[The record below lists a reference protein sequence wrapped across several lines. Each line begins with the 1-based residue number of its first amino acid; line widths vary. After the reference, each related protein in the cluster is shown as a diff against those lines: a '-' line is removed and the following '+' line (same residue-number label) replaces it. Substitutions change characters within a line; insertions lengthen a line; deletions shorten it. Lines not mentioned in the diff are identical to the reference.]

1 MRAAQDRIVA
11 VGDGGDADGRL
22 RRLVAGEI
30 AGELG
35 ERPFHDELRRIEL
48 EIALDHDFRARGHV
62 EVDGL
67 AFDELDRGAA
77 DRAHHVVFAHPLG
90 DRRAAGEAERGLPA
104 DGDRDRH
111 LGLAGALP
119 RRRVLADMLG
129 LPQQDRDFVLARH
142 HAAIDADVHHAG
154 VVVLGDAAA
163 IGEEIAPAVE
173 PVPPRRRQLV
183 EVDVVA
189 GDDVLLHRPGG
200 DDLRRDAAGEHVAAE
215 LHEVARMGV
224 GRDAHHHGDA
234 PVARQAAAEDAAAPG
249 VGAIVLD
256 VVEQQRRAVAGALG
270 EPHHGAE
277 LDIPVDLGVDLPD
290 LAGVGERL
298 DPAAEIAEGDRL
310 AFDVHSLFQLVQRAL
325 RPHRGRS
332 YARLRRPLQHEAAQR
347 RRGGRNG
354 RLAGGVALLR
364 ATLRLAKAPFADA
377 AASP

>member
-1 MRAAQDRIVA
+1 M
-11 VGDGGDADGRL
+11 
-22 RRLVAGEI
+22 
-30 AGELG
+30 
-35 ERPFHDELRRIEL
+35 
-48 EIALDHDFRARGHV
+48 

-67 AFDELDRGAA
+67 AFDELDRSAA
-77 DRAHHVVFAHPLG
+77 DRAHHVVFAHALG
-90 DRRAAGEAERGLPA
+90 DRRAAGEAERRLPA

-119 RRRVLADMLG
+119 RRRMLADMLG

-163 IGEEIAPAVE
+163 IGEEVAAAVE

-189 GDDVLLHRPGG
+189 GDDVLFDRAGG
-200 DDLRRDAAGEHVAAE
+200 DDFWRNASREHVAAE
-215 LHEVARMGV
+215 LDELARMGV
-224 GRDAHHHGDA
+224 GRHAHHHGDA
-234 PVARQAAAEDAAAPG
+234 PVARQAAAEDAAAPS
-249 VGAIVLD
+249 VGAVVLD

-290 LAGVGERL
+290 LAGVVQRL

-310 AFDVHSLFQLVQRAL
+310 AFDVHSLFQSIVRRML
-325 RPHRGRS
+325 RRPSAAGVMP
-332 YARLRRPLQHEAAQR
+332 ACGRPLQHEPAR
-347 RRGGRNG
+347 RRRNRRYG
-354 RLAGGVALLR
+354 RLAEAVALLKD
-364 ATLRLAKAPFADA
+364 TLRLAKAPFRDA
-377 AASP
+377 AAGA